1 MHQIIQQLINIA
13 IKSCEIFLTI
23 IYNEIIRKNKQF
35 NNKII
40 IKAFDI
46 LVNISKL
53 VFFKF
58 CILFID
64 IINKINSI
72 KIKIN
77 PNHLYIYLDKI
88 YIKKNEILVKKLI
101 K

>member
-1 MHQIIQQLINIA
+1 MNIA
-13 IKSCEIFLTI
+13 IKSGEIFLTI
-23 IYNEIIRKNKQF
+23 IYIEIIKKNRLF

-40 IKAFDI
+40 INAFDI

-72 KIKIN
+72 EIKIN
-77 PNHLYIYLDKI
+77 PNHLYIYFDKI
-88 YIKKNEILVKKLI
+88 
-101 K
+101 